1 MKVTALANIS
11 GHHGDQPKGARF
23 EVSPAEAEAL
33 RARGLVAID
42 AEPEV
47 AAAPVVPAKAA
58 PRTRK
63 PRGKG

>member
-33 RARGLVAID
+33 RDRGLVAID
-42 AEPEV
+42 AEPE
-47 AAAPVVPAKAA
+47 ATAPVVSSKAA
-58 PRTRK
+58 PSPRK
-63 PRGKG
+63 PHGKG